1 MIKKNFAAILL
12 LAVLA
17 SGTAACESSSP
28 SSPSQLNSPVSL
40 GGGATING
48 VINGQAA
55 AGLASTGAGLAA
67 LSPAGLTVEVVGT
80 AIAAPVKP
88 NGSFV
93 LTDVPPGDIQLHFT
107 GTGTD
112 AMLTVSGVNGGD
124 ELRMKVDVN
133 GTTALL
139 QEISRKDKTNKIEIE
154 GTVASGTCASFVV
167 NGTTITTDAA
177 TQFSKGTCA
186 SVVAGAGIEVKG
198 SVQANG
204 SVRASSVKFEED
216 EDENDEDDNEGS
228 QGDKNKIELEG
239 LVTGG
244 GCASFTVRN
253 VVVTT
258 NAATVFKNG
267 RCEEIAIGARV
278 HVRGTRTGAATALA
292 LLVNI
297 QRDADDNGKSGDKES
312 KK

>member
-1 MIKKNFAAILL
+1 VINKNFAAILL

-28 SSPSQLNSPVSL
+28 SSPSELNSPVSL

-55 AGLASTGAGLAA
+55 AGLASTGPSLAA
-67 LSPAGLTVEVVGT
+67 LSPSGLTVEVVGT
-80 AIAAPVKP
+80 AITAPVKP

-133 GTTALL
+133 GTTAVL
-139 QEISRKDKTNKIEIE
+139 QELSRKDKTNKIEIE

-167 NGTTITTDAA
+167 NGTTTTTDAA
-177 TQFSKGTCA
+177 TQFSKGSCA
-186 SVVAGAGIEVKG
+186 NVVAGALVKVKG
-198 SVQANG
+198 SVQPDG
-204 SVRASSVKFEED
+204 TVRASDVRFENAAED
-216 EDENDEDDNEGS
+216 EDGDDNTD
-228 QGDKNKIELEG
+228 QNKVELEG
-239 LVTGG
+239 LVTAGACG
-244 GCASFTVRN
+244 SFTVRN

-297 QRDADDNGKSGDKES
+297 QRDADDNGKSGDKGS

>member
-1 MIKKNFAAILL
+1 VHYRNFAAILL
-12 LAVLA
+12 LSVMA
-17 SGTAACESSSP
+17 SGAVACGSSSP
-28 SSPSQLNSPVSL
+28 SSPSGLTSQGGL

-48 VINGQAA
+48 IINGQAA

-67 LSPAGLTVEVVGT
+67 LSPSSLTVEVVGT
-80 AIAAPVKP
+80 SITAPVRP
-88 NGSFV
+88 NGTFV

-107 GTGTD
+107 GAGTD

-124 ELRMKVDVN
+124 ELKMKVDVN
-133 GTTALL
+133 GTSAVL

-154 GTVASGTCASFVV
+154 GSIASGACASFVV
-167 NGTTITTDAA
+167 NGTTVTTDAA

-186 SVVAGAGIEVKG
+186 NAVVGALVKVKG
-198 SVQANG
+198 SVQPDG
-204 SVRASSVKFEED
+204 TVRASDVRFEKAED
-216 EDENDEDDNEGS
+216 TQDENDDENE
-228 QGDKNKIELEG
+228 DKNKIELEG
-239 LVTGG
+239 LVTAGACG
-244 GCASFTVRN
+244 SFTVRN

-267 RCEEIAIGARV
+267 RCDEIGVGVRV

-292 LLVNI
+292 TLVNV
-297 QRDADDNGKSGDKES
+297 QRDADDSGKAGDKES